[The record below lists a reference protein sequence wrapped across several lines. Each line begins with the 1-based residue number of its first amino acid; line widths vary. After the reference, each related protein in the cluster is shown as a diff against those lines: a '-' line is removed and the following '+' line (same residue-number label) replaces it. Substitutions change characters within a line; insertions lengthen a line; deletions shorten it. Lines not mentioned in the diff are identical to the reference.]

1 MYAYKRRGRNGSLDQ
16 KGGNIPMKNL
26 KKVLAMVLAFACTF
40 SMFAGA
46 KVFED
51 VPAGS
56 DYSEAITMLS
66 DLRVIQGKD
75 DGKYHP
81 EDTITRA
88 EACAMI
94 ARLMTGDP
102 NVSQYVGAQS
112 FTDVAKGSWK
122 DSAIGYCYINGIVI
136 GVGNNKFEPDRAITD
151 AEFVTMVVRAMGY
164 ETADMKQNYPYSYM
178 SNAQATGLLDGVTMV
193 ASTNALRG
201 EDAQVI
207 YNALFTDYA
216 RGAKLVNTTH
226 GTSVESYPTLAES
239 VWGLDRAAVGTWDK
253 DNKDDEKATLTNC
266 KAHTWVVV
274 GADKAK
280 EGNILAYPI
289 KDDET
294 DIYESDVKTT
304 NGTKHVPYS
313 FKYDGDISAIT
324 GYQVELWG
332 QGKHGEPTWEK
343 GEGKF
348 VYSDNWTI
356 KAAKT
361 VKGQKAYDYNAS
373 MADKKDDNGTIE
385 LGDSKLDLKSVADNA
400 GKVQM
405 ANTTNTGIFTY
416 LSNDKYNGVELPKKD
431 PEKKVE
437 KALNVR
443 DGAQYKLV
451 DWDSDGDID
460 WIVIDEANYYKVES
474 VNSKRLTVSSM
485 KKTEDKEEKSDS
497 SETKTWKLDD
507 LNDEKDYKVK
517 VVTPD
522 DLKEGDVIEV
532 TYKTA
537 YDKGEK
543 DEIVTATVTKVEA
556 DTHELDK
563 VSTKDNLVLTFD
575 GETME
580 LAQAKA
586 KGDII
591 VPANPSKYEGFDEEE
606 LGTEFSVWT
615 NRNGFIVYSDY
626 ATESSNYMMILD
638 TGKGS
643 DKTGDRKLAKI
654 DFVDANNKLHKDVE
668 VVSDLKIDGS
678 STSNGYNKNDR
689 EFTESQVVGNVYK
702 YWTDSDGKITKM
714 QEMIAKDDEKA
725 TTYTYIAKNDRLSVN
740 DNSYALEDADVIFAV
755 KGDYIKYENDAKT
768 DLRVDDSDVLA
779 VKQSDIPD
787 IGEEA
792 DDDTK
797 PAVLDSQYEQKSS
810 TRKEDTSWIGKK
822 EYKIALSAD
831 KNKDVSAA
839 VLGVDSFN
847 KFNAGATKVGLVTNV
862 SYDKNDVVSVDVAYN
877 GKVDT
882 ISSAEKTDFDDV
894 VSVLDYTE
902 KNKTKEYSVGSRTET
917 INYTDYKGIMKGSS
931 LKDYLNKS
939 AAYAE
944 ITVDADGKLTD
955 LVFMDQ
961 KGNDTNTVIG
971 NYYQVSRKVIADTK
985 EGKWIS
991 TVSETVKYKDA
1002 DTLESINKGDK
1013 APAAD
1018 FADEVFY
1025 YTIDGKPTNFDGYK
1039 TSPLDILAKDG
1050 RTNFDGNPDIKTAEA
1065 SDIKVSEIHNDAD
1078 SANDLYYVADIASK
1092 IHNNGEGDVVAV
1104 YMFDDEMEEAI
1115 RYKGEATVSATDVK
1129 FGEKTTVKVDL
1140 SKLDNN
1146 IDESKLYVDIVNDN
1160 GKVVLSEVKVSK
1172 GDNTVDT
1179 SKLDDGKY
1187 SVKLYGYNT
1196 ANSDYQLLNRR
1207 YVDFV
1212 VSKLGAAGDVDNLA
1226 ATKLDDKT
1234 VEVTAYKDA
1243 KQTVKVEDLKAS
1255 DFTVKVDGAVMDAS
1269 EYSVKEIGNGVYQ
1282 VRALNGFTGDKV
1294 VVSVN
1299 GKDSKAVEFK
1309 TPEVTEVKVKMTGS
1323 ASFADDT
1330 ITLNVSSNVDAA
1342 AREMLAS
1349 ADVWTVLRPNGKEVA
1364 VNNIEVKSGTVVL
1377 STDDLW
1383 KNTGYTVKLDM
1394 TVSGTHYVGEVGI
1407 TTPAQ

>member
-1 MYAYKRRGRNGSLDQ
+1 
-16 KGGNIPMKNL
+16 
-26 KKVLAMVLAFACTF
+26 
-40 SMFAGA
+40 
-46 KVFED
+46 
-51 VPAGS
+51 
-56 DYSEAITMLS
+56 
-66 DLRVIQGKD
+66 
-75 DGKYHP
+75 
-81 EDTITRA
+81 
-88 EACAMI
+88 MI

-102 NVSQYVGAQS
+102 KVSQYVGAQS
-112 FTDVAKGSWK
+112 FTDVVKGSWK
-122 DSAIGYCYINGIVI
+122 DSAIGYCYINGIVV

-164 ETADMKQNYPYSYM
+164 ETADMKQNYPYAYM

-193 ASTNALRG
+193 GSTNALRG

-226 GTSVESYPTLAES
+226 GTSVETYPTLAES
-239 VWGLDRAAVGTWDK
+239 MWGLDRAAVGTWDK

-274 GADKAK
+274 GADKDK

-289 KDDET
+289 ADDET
-294 DIYESDVKTT
+294 DIYESDVKTA
-304 NGTKHVPYS
+304 NGTKYVPYS

-332 QGKHGEPTWEK
+332 EGKHGDPTWEK
-343 GEGKF
+343 GESKF

-356 KAAKT
+356 KAVKT

-400 GKVQM
+400 GKVKM

-416 LSNDKYNGVELPKKD
+416 LSNDKYNDVELPKKD

-485 KKTEDKEEKSDS
+485 KMTKDEEKSDE

-638 TGKGS
+638 TGNGS

-678 STSNGYNKNDR
+678 STSNGYNKDNR
-689 EFTESQVVGNVYK
+689 KFTESQVVGNVYK

-714 QEMIAKDDEKA
+714 QEMIAEGDKKA
-725 TTYTYIAKNDRLSVN
+725 DTYDYIAKNDRLNVGGS
-740 DNSYALEDADVIFAV
+740 SYALEDADVIFAV
-755 KGDYIKYENDAKT
+755 KKNYIKHKGNDLTNLK
-768 DLRVDDSDVLA
+768 VDDSDVLA

-787 IGEEA
+787 ISKN
-792 DDDTK
+792 DDTK
-797 PAVLDSQYEQKSS
+797 AAVLDAKSVDES
-810 TRKEDTSWIGKK
+810 AKPADKKKSWINNTTAT
-822 EYKIALSAD
+822 IALSAD

-877 GKVDT
+877 GKVET

-894 VSVLDYTE
+894 VSVLDYSG
-902 KNKTKEYSVGSRTET
+902 KNKTKEYSVGSRTEK
-917 INYTDYKGIMKGSS
+917 INYTDYDGIMKGSN

-944 ITVDADGKLTD
+944 ITTDADGKLTD

-961 KGNDTNTVIG
+961 KTDKDGEGNKNVVIG

-1065 SDIKVSEIHNDAD
+1065 SDIKVSDIRNDAD

-1092 IHNNGEGDVVAV
+1092 IADDGKGDVVAV

-1115 RYKGEATVSATDVK
+1115 SYKGEAEVSAKDVK
-1129 FGEKTTVKVDL
+1129 VGEKTTVNVALTAD
-1140 SKLDNN
+1140 DN
-1146 IDESKLYVDIVNDN
+1146 IDESKLYVDIVNAKD
-1160 GKVVLSEVKVSK
+1160 KVVLSEVKVSK

-1179 SKLDDGKY
+1179 SKLNDGKY

-1196 ANSDYQLLNRR
+1196 ANSDYQLLAT
-1207 YVDFV
+1207 DDSFV

-1226 ATKLDDKT
+1226 AKKLDNKT

-1243 KQTVKVEDLKAS
+1243 DKTVKVGDLKAS

-1282 VRALNGFTGDKV
+1282 VRALNGFTGDEV

-1299 GKDSKAVEFK
+1299 DKDSTPVSFKGEAKPKEIPVVLDIVEVESNKTENNQVKPATVTVSVSGIRDADMFSSLSYWTASINNDSVPVTKVEFDRTK
-1309 TPEVTEVKVKMTGS
+1309 NQYTLTLDSYGVDSS
-1323 ASFADDT
+1323 ALEKSLCL
-1330 ITLNVSSNVDAA
+1330 TLNARAA
-1342 AREMLAS
+1342 
-1349 ADVWTVLRPNGKEVA
+1349 D
-1364 VNNIEVKSGTVVL
+1364 GTVY
-1377 STDDLW
+1377 
-1383 KNTGYTVKLDM
+1383 TGTV
-1394 TVSGTHYVGEVGI
+1394 
-1407 TTPAQ
+1407 PNAQ

>member
-1 MYAYKRRGRNGSLDQ
+1 
-16 KGGNIPMKNL
+16 MKNL

-66 DLRVIQGKD
+66 DLGVIQGKD

-102 NVSQYVGAQS
+102 KVSQYVGAQS
-112 FTDVAKGSWK
+112 FTDVPKGSWM
-122 DSAIGYCYINGIVI
+122 DSPIGYCYINGIIV
-136 GVGNNKFEPDRAITD
+136 GVGNNKFEPNRAITD

-193 ASTNALRG
+193 GSTNALRG

-226 GTSVESYPTLAES
+226 GTSVETYPTLAES
-239 VWGLDRAAVGTWDK
+239 IWGLDRAAVGTWDK

-274 GADKAK
+274 GADKDK

-289 KDDET
+289 ADDET
-294 DIYESDVKTT
+294 DIYESDVKTA
-304 NGTKHVPYS
+304 NGTKYVPYS

-332 QGKHGEPTWEK
+332 EGKHGDPTWEK
-343 GEGKF
+343 GESKF

-356 KAAKT
+356 KAVKT

-400 GKVQM
+400 GKVKM

-416 LSNDKYNGVELPKKD
+416 LSNDKYNDVELPKKD

-485 KKTEDKEEKSDS
+485 KKTEDEEKSDS

-638 TGKGS
+638 TGNGS

-678 STSNGYNKNDR
+678 STSNGYNKNNR
-689 EFTESQVVGNVYK
+689 KFTETQVVGNVYK

-714 QEMIAKDDEKA
+714 QEMIAKDIKKD
-725 TTYTYIAKNDRLSVN
+725 TTYTYIAKNDRLTVG

-755 KGDYIKYENDAKT
+755 KKNYIKHKGD
-768 DLRVDDSDVLA
+768 DLTNLKVDDSDVLA

-787 IGEEA
+787 ISA
-792 DDDTK
+792 NDDTK
-797 PAVLDSQYEQKSS
+797 AAVLDAKSAVQS
-810 TRKEDTSWIGKK
+810 DDKKSWIKK
-822 EYKIALSAD
+822 SWINNTTATIALSAD

-894 VSVLDYTE
+894 VSVLDYNG
-902 KNKTKEYSVGSRTET
+902 KNDTKEYSVGSRTET
-917 INYTDYKGIMKGSS
+917 INYKDHNDTYNGIMKGSS

-991 TVSETVKYKDA
+991 TVNSPVRFASEDALYSIDTKNSQTVA
-1002 DTLESINKGDK
+1002 S
-1013 APAAD
+1013 D

-1025 YTIDGKPTNFDGYK
+1025 YTIDGKPTRYNSYEGK
-1039 TSPLDILAKDG
+1039 ALAILEGWDTTATFA
-1050 RTNFDGNPDIKTAEA
+1050 RTNFTKNPDIKVAEA
-1065 SDIKVSEIHNDAD
+1065 SDIKVSDIRNDAD

-1092 IHNNGEGDVVAV
+1092 IDDNGKGDVTAV
-1104 YMFDDEMEEAI
+1104 YMFKDDMDEIISRQGIVALT
-1115 RYKGEATVSATDVK
+1115 ASQVK
-1129 FGEKTTVKVDL
+1129 VGEKTTVNVDFVRPD
-1140 SKLDNN
+1140 SN
-1146 IDESKLYVDIVNDN
+1146 IDMGKLYIDVVDQD
-1160 GKVVLSEVKVSK
+1160 GEKVLSDVKVSE

-1179 SKLDDGKY
+1179 SKLDAGTY
-1187 SVKLYGYNT
+1187 TVKLYGYNT
-1196 ANSDYQLLNRR
+1196 ANKDYQLLNT
-1207 YVDFV
+1207 YDNFV
-1212 VSKLGAAGDVDNLA
+1212 VSKLGVAGDVDNLA
-1226 ATKLDDKT
+1226 AKKLDNKT

-1243 KQTVKVEDLKAS
+1243 DKTVKVGDLKAS

-1282 VRALNGFTGDKV
+1282 VRALNGFTGDEV

-1299 GKDSKAVEFK
+1299 DKDSEAVEFK
-1309 TPEVTEVKVKMTGS
+1309 ASEVKVKMTGS

-1349 ADVWTVLRPNGKEVA
+1349 ADVWTVLRPNGAEVA

-1377 STDDLW
+1377 STGDLW
-1383 KNTGYTVKLDM
+1383 KDTGYTVKLDM
-1394 TVSGTHYVGEVGI
+1394 TVSGTHYVGEVRI

>member
-1 MYAYKRRGRNGSLDQ
+1 
-16 KGGNIPMKNL
+16 
-26 KKVLAMVLAFACTF
+26 
-40 SMFAGA
+40 
-46 KVFED
+46 
-51 VPAGS
+51 
-56 DYSEAITMLS
+56 
-66 DLRVIQGKD
+66 
-75 DGKYHP
+75 
-81 EDTITRA
+81 
-88 EACAMI
+88 MI

-122 DSAIGYCYINGIVI
+122 DSAIGYCYINGIVV

-226 GTSVESYPTLAES
+226 GTSVETYPTLAES

-313 FKYDGDISAIT
+313 FKYEGDISAIT

-332 QGKHGEPTWEK
+332 QGKHGDPTWEK

-400 GKVQM
+400 GKVKM

-416 LSNDKYNGVELPKKD
+416 LSNDKYNDVELPKKD

-485 KKTEDKEEKSDS
+485 KKTEDEEKSDS

-606 LGTEFSVWT
+606 LGTEFSIWT

-638 TGKGS
+638 TGNGS

-689 EFTESQVVGNVYK
+689 EFTESKVVGNVYK

-714 QEMIAKDDEKA
+714 QEMIAKDDKKA
-725 TTYTYIAKNDRLSVN
+725 EDYTYIAKNDRLTVGGS
-740 DNSYALEDADVIFAV
+740 SYALEDADVIFAV
-755 KGDYIKYENDAKT
+755 KGNYIKKDGKG
-768 DLRVDDSDVLA
+768 LKVDDSDVLA

-787 IGEEA
+787 ISET
-792 DDDTK
+792 DDTK
-797 PAVLDSQYEQKSS
+797 PKALDTKTESDEQQS
-810 TRKEDTSWIGKK
+810 DSWIYNT
-822 EYKIALSAD
+822 EHAYKVALSAD
-831 KNKDVSAA
+831 KNKDVSAV

-877 GKVDT
+877 GKVET
-882 ISSAEKTDFDDV
+882 ISSAAKTDFDDV
-894 VSVLDYTE
+894 VSVLDYNG
-902 KNKTKEYSVGSRTET
+902 KNDTKEYSVGSRTET
-917 INYTDYKGIMKGSS
+917 INDKNYKGIMKGSN

-944 ITVDADGKLTD
+944 ITVDANGKLTD

-961 KGNDTNTVIG
+961 KGTDTNTVIG

-991 TVSETVKYKDA
+991 TVSKDVKYKDA
-1002 DTLESINKGDK
+1002 DTLESIKKGDK
-1013 APAAD
+1013 TVAAD

-1025 YTIDGKPTNFDGYK
+1025 YTIDGKPTRVDDYEGGK
-1039 TSPLDILAKDG
+1039 ALAILGDMNKDNTKP
-1050 RTNFDGNPDIKTAEA
+1050 TNFDGNPDIKTAEA
-1065 SDIKVSEIHNDAD
+1065 SDIKVSDIRNDDDA
-1078 SANDLYYVADIASK
+1078 ANDLYYVADIASK
-1092 IHNNGEGDVVAV
+1092 IDDNGEGDVVAV
-1104 YMFDDEMEEAI
+1104 YMFDDEMGEVISLTTGTTISSIGDVVEGTSSTDITATLTGDENLDKSKL
-1115 RYKGEATVSATDVK
+1115 YADVVNNGTGKKVLSDVKVKANGEAT
-1129 FGEKTTVKVDL
+1129 L
-1140 SKLDNN
+1140 
-1146 IDESKLYVDIVNDN
+1146 
-1160 GKVVLSEVKVSK
+1160 
-1172 GDNTVDT
+1172 DT
-1179 SKLDDGKY
+1179 SKLEVGTY
-1187 SVKLYGYNT
+1187 TVKLYGYNSAIKEYEELDTEGFKVVAKKDLIDLPTITNAT
-1196 ANSDYQLLNRR
+1196 ASKADANKIVVTIQGNNVR
-1207 YVDFV
+1207 DFMNPA
-1212 VSKLGAAGDVDNLA
+1212 LWHAY
-1226 ATKLDDKT
+1226 DD
-1234 VEVTAYKDA
+1234 E
-1243 KQTVKVEDLKAS
+1243 LKAYTVTGVTFDDVTNTVTLTVGDNWETNGDAVTVAYGNADNMTKS
-1255 DFTVKVDGAVMDAS
+1255 FTV
-1269 EYSVKEIGNGVYQ
+1269 
-1282 VRALNGFTGDKV
+1282 
-1294 VVSVN
+1294 
-1299 GKDSKAVEFK
+1299 
-1309 TPEVTEVKVKMTGS
+1309 
-1323 ASFADDT
+1323 
-1330 ITLNVSSNVDAA
+1330 
-1342 AREMLAS
+1342 
-1349 ADVWTVLRPNGKEVA
+1349 TV
-1364 VNNIEVKSGTVVL
+1364 
-1377 STDDLW
+1377 
-1383 KNTGYTVKLDM
+1383 
-1394 TVSGTHYVGEVGI
+1394 
-1407 TTPAQ
+1407 AQ